1 MIYIDPLRNILFT
14 FIKRNPTIGYC
25 QGMNFIAANLLKYF
39 NEEESFWL
47 FTIIMEDLLPMDYY
61 SGLIG
66 ILIDQ
71 QVFEKLLK

>member
-1 MIYIDPLRNILFT
+1 
-14 FIKRNPTIGYC
+14 
-25 QGMNFIAANLLKYF
+25 MNFIAANLLKYF

-66 ILIDQ
+66 ILLDQ